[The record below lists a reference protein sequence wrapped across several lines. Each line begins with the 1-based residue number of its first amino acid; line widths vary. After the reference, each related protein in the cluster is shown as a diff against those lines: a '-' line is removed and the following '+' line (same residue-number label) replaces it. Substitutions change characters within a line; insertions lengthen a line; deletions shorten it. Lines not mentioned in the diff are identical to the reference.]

1 MNKRLLVSLG
11 LSLVGLGLFGFIFY
25 TNNLTPDALLQALR
39 GADPFWIGTSFL
51 LVAFFYL
58 FSSLKWRLVTHS
70 QASERFGVFFY
81 YRYIALSA
89 ALGQILPLTLINAAV
104 RAFAMRRKD
113 VMPVMKSTGLF
124 IWDMGFDFLA
134 LTLLMLAG
142 MTHVFLKMSWSTA
155 ALLWAGSVILVY
167 LIMPLFIRLASGLA
181 GILAGIRL
189 LPAGIRDRFSA
200 LKEANILDAALA
212 RKLFVLGCG
221 KFLVGSVLYA
231 VIVLAF
237 GHGEI
242 LSEVF
247 WGGPSAEMA
256 GVLSQMPGGLGAFD
270 WTWVGIFRESGLVA
284 QTAASLAVGLRCIL
298 VLLNCSVAFC
308 TLSVYFILVRIF
320 GLGRS

>member
-39 GADPFWIGTSFL
+39 GADLLDRHQLL

-58 FSSLKWRLVTHS
+58 FFFLEMATGDPFTG
-70 QASERFGVFFY
+70 FGAIRGFFY

-189 LPAGIRDRFSA
+189 LPA
-200 LKEANILDAALA
+200 
-212 RKLFVLGCG
+212 
-221 KFLVGSVLYA
+221 
-231 VIVLAF
+231 AF
-237 GHGEI
+237 GI
-242 LSEVF
+242 
-247 WGGPSAEMA
+247 
-256 GVLSQMPGGLGAFD
+256 D
-270 WTWVGIFRESGLVA
+270 
-284 QTAASLAVGLRCIL
+284 
-298 VLLNCSVAFC
+298 SV
-308 TLSVYFILVRIF
+308 R
-320 GLGRS
+320 